1 MAQWVERQVEKE
13 EEKKRSTVAGSIS
26 RWICNEY
33 ISPGANF
40 QCRFSSRC
48 WVRSPCAST
57 AVGTLKIPNAG
68 TIPQSGKYENTARTG
83 SNGQWLI
90 GTGAAYSLRP
100 PEFPLKKLIKYYI
113 NTTPLPLSPSLLFSL
128 HVLNKFSIIHSCLI
142 YLYIND
148 ALYIFLKIISISY

>member
-1 MAQWVERQVEKE
+1 MLFFLILFLKLSQQERLVKGAGGPVGRASGKKKKKARKKK
-13 EEKKRSTVAGSIS
+13 KKRSTVAGSIS

-40 QCRFSSRC
+40 ECRFSLRC

-100 PEFPLKKLIKYYI
+100 PEFPLKKLIKYYR
-113 NTTPLPLSPSLLFSL
+113 NTTPLSLSLSPFLSP
-128 HVLNKFSIIHSCLI
+128 CL
-142 YLYIND
+142 
-148 ALYIFLKIISISY
+148 K